1 MNYFLK
7 LDFFESVKVFNEL
20 EKRIENNLTKEFVV
34 EILNLLFAKNNKAE
48 LLPDEV
54 EDYF

>member
-20 EKRIENNLTKEFVV
+20 EKRLENNLTKEFVV
-34 EILNLLFAKNNKAE
+34 EILNLLFARNNKAE

>member
-20 EKRIENNLTKEFVV
+20 EKRLENNLTKEFVV
-34 EILNLLFAKNNKAE
+34 EILNLLFAKNNKTE

>member
-20 EKRIENNLTKEFVV
+20 EKRLENNLTKEFVV

>member
-20 EKRIENNLTKEFVV
+20 EKRLENNLTKEFVV

-48 LLPDEV
+48 LLPNEV